1 MELSQRKELILSAI
15 VEFYIATGQPVGSKF
30 LVTALPFSVSS
41 ATIRNEMA
49 DLVQLGYL
57 EQPHTSAGRIPSD
70 KGLRY
75 YTEKL
80 LQSFSPSDSDMFR
93 IVSGLDHFEGDVK
106 IILRQA
112 AEILSELTGTL
123 ALVTTP
129 SSSEAR
135 VNNVQILPMGKRQA
149 LVIVSTSTGY
159 VSRIA
164 KLYTDAHYD
173 LFELFYNVAA
183 ANFVGLCCKDVNR
196 AVLQKITASLGE
208 KALDISPLLV
218 CLYEAVNESLNA
230 SVFVKGQSNLMNSAL
245 RIDAPQI
252 IDLTSREDE
261 ITRLIKSSGEGIGL
275 KIGRE
280 NGYSCLQNATLI
292 TCPYQSGPDNAGTI
306 AVIGPTKMD
315 YSHILPLVKYIS
327 DVVGKLVTENTENDT
342 VKG

>member
-30 LVTALPFSVSS
+30 LVTALPFTVSS

-49 DLVQLGYL
+49 DLVQMGYL

-80 LQSFSPSDSDMFR
+80 LQTFSPSDSDMFR
-93 IVSGLDHFEGDVK
+93 IVSSIDHFEGDVK
-106 IILRQA
+106 IILREA
-112 AEILSELTGTL
+112 AEILAELTGTL
-123 ALVTTP
+123 ALITTP
-129 SSSEAR
+129 SSSQATIK
-135 VNNVQILPMGKRQA
+135 NVQILPMGKRQA

-183 ANFVGLCCKDVNR
+183 ANFVGLRCEEIHR
-196 AVLQKITASLGE
+196 AQLQKLISSLGE
-208 KALDISPLLV
+208 RALDISPLLV

-230 SVFVKGQSNLMNSAL
+230 NVIVKGQSNLMNSAL
-245 RIDAPQI
+245 RGDAPQI
-252 IDLTSREDE
+252 IDLTAHEDE
-261 ITRLIKSSGEGIGL
+261 ISGLMKNSGDGIGL
-275 KIGRE
+275 KIGGE
-280 NGYSCLQNATLI
+280 NGYACLQNASLI
-292 TCPYQSGPDNAGTI
+292 TCPYKSGTADAGTI

-327 DVVGKLVTENTENDT
+327 DVVGKLVTENTQNDT